1 MAEEEK
7 MTTAVENNVPKE
19 YGHLCVDINEL
30 TFIESEMH
38 SLLNSTLN
46 ETRSASFW
54 ARIGF
59 IENDDVEKTRL
70 EQYWPPIVKCPIDKP
85 FTTCRK
91 TSNWPMPPAPK
102 EDEGEDGGSLI
113 QQQQSQ
119 EPAKLRRITL
129 KIPKPTS
136 KEDYAK
142 MMLKSGSGASLNG
155 KDKGKKGKD
164 KGKKKGKKGNKD
176 AKKAP
181 AVKDNSISKEP
192 ITAENVISKPEAPD
206 ALRRTKSFELNATTL
221 THLTNCSLVIEKIEG
236 MYHFQKIY
244 HG

>member
-136 KEDYAK
+136 KE
-142 MMLKSGSGASLNG
+142 
-155 KDKGKKGKD
+155 
-164 KGKKKGKKGNKD
+164 
-176 AKKAP
+176 AP
-181 AVKDNSISKEP
+181 SIRCRR
-192 ITAENVISKPEAPD
+192 
-206 ALRRTKSFELNATTL
+206 ALSI
-221 THLTNCSLVIEKIEG
+221 C
-236 MYHFQKIY
+236 
-244 HG
+244 